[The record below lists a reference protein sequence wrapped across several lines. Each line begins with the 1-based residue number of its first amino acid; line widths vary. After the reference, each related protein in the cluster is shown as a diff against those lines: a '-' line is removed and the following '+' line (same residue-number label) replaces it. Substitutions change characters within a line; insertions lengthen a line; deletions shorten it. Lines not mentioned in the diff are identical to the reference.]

1 MPRTDLGAAAPY
13 LPQRWTLRTLRAAA
27 ADCRGCGLYA
37 RATRAVFGEGP
48 SRARI
53 VLIGEQPGDQED
65 VTGRPFVGPAGGVLD
80 RALAAAGLDRNSVY
94 VTNAVKH
101 FSFEP
106 RGKARLHKKPKP
118 GEVRACRPWLE
129 AELSVIHPA
138 LLVLLGSTA
147 AQAVLGPA
155 FRVTK
160 ERGKVL
166 PSPFGVAA
174 VATWHPS
181 ALLRAPDAAARERM
195 FGELVS
201 DLQTAVA
208 SAARIERSPTPARAR
223 QSA

>member
-1 MPRTDLGAAAPY
+1 MPRTELGSAEPF
-13 LPQRWTLRTLRAAA
+13 LPKRRSLRTLRDAAA
-27 ADCRGCGLYA
+27 GCRGCGLYVP
-37 RATRAVFGEGP
+37 ATQTVFGEGP
-48 SRARI
+48 SGARI

-65 VTGRPFVGPAGGVLD
+65 LTGRPFVGPAGGVLE
-80 RALAAAGLDRNSVY
+80 RALAAAELDRGAVY

-129 AELSVIHPA
+129 AELSVIEPRM
-138 LLVLLGSTA
+138 LVLLGSTA

-160 ERGKVL
+160 ERGKVVD
-166 PSPFGVAA
+166 SPFGVAA

-181 ALLRAPDAAARERM
+181 AVLRAPDSAARERM
-195 FGELVS
+195 FGELVL
-201 DLQTAVA
+201 DLQTAVHGSTSRGA
-208 SAARIERSPTPARAR
+208 AAARPARK
-223 QSA
+223 SA